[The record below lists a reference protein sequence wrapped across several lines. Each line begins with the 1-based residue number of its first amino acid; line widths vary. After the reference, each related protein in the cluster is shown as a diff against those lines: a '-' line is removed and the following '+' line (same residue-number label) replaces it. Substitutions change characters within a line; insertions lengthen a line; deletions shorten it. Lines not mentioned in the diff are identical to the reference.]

1 MIYHSRKP
9 SEPLIKSEPVIFKDT
24 GNDDEGDEAEDE
36 KKKDKEGNGKRNSYY
51 EGVEILSNIK
61 RSYFISYTML
71 F

>member
-24 GNDDEGDEAEDE
+24 GNDDDEGDEAENE

-51 EGVEILSNIK
+51 EGLTILSKDVSLNEVI
-61 RSYFISYTML
+61 
-71 F
+71 